1 MFQIGM
7 TSVGFAW
14 ALGSLMV
21 LLGTTVTDMTRTSP
35 KWRGRTNKSTGKIW
49 KDTSSTA
56 TDI

>member
-1 MFQIGM
+1 M
-7 TSVGFAW
+7 TSVGSAW

>member
-1 MFQIGM
+1 M

-21 LLGTTVTDMTRTSP
+21 LLGTTVTDMTRTFP
-35 KWRGRTNKSTGKIW
+35 KWRGRTNKSIGKIW